1 MLRGNL
7 IVAATS
13 GLLVVIAGCATDKV
27 GSGDETSETREV
39 GPFSRIVMGA
49 EAEVVVTVGDEQ
61 QVTVRGDDNLVGDV
75 GTAVEADTLEISQ
88 PDNVD
93 FEPEAGLVV
102 EISMPE
108 LAAVEVSGAGNMSM
122 DDVQG
127 DSFQAEV
134 SGAGNLQATGR
145 VDRVEAEVSGAG
157 DVDFTQLL
165 ARDAIVEISGAG
177 DIRVHATES
186 LSASVSGAGDVTY
199 TGDPADVQT
208 DVSGAGD
215 VNPG

>member
-1 MLRGNL
+1 L
-7 IVAATS
+7 
-13 GLLVVIAGCATDKV
+13 GLLVVAGCAADKV

-39 GPFSRIVMGA
+39 DPFSRIVMGA
-49 EAEVVVTVGDEQ
+49 EAEVVVAIGEEQ
-61 QVTVRGDDNLVGDV
+61 QVTVRGDDNLVGDI
-75 GTAVEADTLEISQ
+75 GTAVEGDRLEISQ

-93 FEPEAGLVV
+93 FEPKAGLVV
-102 EISMPE
+102 EISVPE
-108 LAAVEVSGAGNMSM
+108 LAAAEVSGAGNMSM

-127 DSFQAEV
+127 ESFRAEV
-134 SGAGNLQATGR
+134 SGAGNLRATGR

-157 DVDFTQLL
+157 DVDFTQHF

-199 TGDPADVQT
+199 TGDPSDVQT

-215 VNPG
+215 VDPG

>member
-1 MLRGNL
+1 MLRRSL
-7 IVAATS
+7 FIAATV
-13 GLLVVIAGCATDKV
+13 GLLALVGCATDKV

-39 GPFSRIVMGA
+39 DPFSRIVMGA
-49 EAEVVVTVGDEQ
+49 EAEVVVTVGHEQ
-61 QVTVRGDDNLVGDV
+61 QVIVRGDDNLVGDV
-75 GTAVEADTLEISQ
+75 GTAVEGDTLEISQ
-88 PDNVD
+88 PDSVD
-93 FEPEAGLVV
+93 FEPKAGLVV

-122 DDVQG
+122 EGVEG
-127 DSFQAEV
+127 DSFRAEV

-157 DVDFTQLL
+157 DVDFAQLL
-165 ARDAIVEISGAG
+165 ARDATVEISGAG
-177 DIRVHATES
+177 DIHVHATES

-199 TGDPADVQT
+199 TGDPSDVQT

-215 VNPG
+215 IHPG